1 MKIFQTSLII
11 ALIAIPAFLPAGM
24 GSGEGGVQPLVICAN
39 GYADGEYI
47 IRVRVLDGVA
57 TNLGFVSVVTLAGD
71 VVGEPTE
78 PTEPEGPTEP
88 TNVIDGI
95 RTTMSDR
102 GRLDQFDTQHAA
114 LKKLTIPDSA
124 TTLAGARDSLLQPLS
139 IIVPPS
145 DQPSWKP
152 WYLPTVTALNEA
164 NTLEEVVTV
173 WTVARQKLEG

>member
-1 MKIFQTSLII
+1 MKIFRTLTII
-11 ALIAIPAFLPAGM
+11 ALVAIPAFLPAGI
-24 GSGEGGVQPLVICAN
+24 GLGEGGAQPLVICAD
-39 GYADGEYI
+39 GYADGDYI
-47 IRVRVLDGVA
+47 IRVKVLDGVA
-57 TNLGFVSVVTLAGD
+57 TNLGFVSMVTLAGE

-78 PTEPEGPTEP
+78 PTDPEEP
-88 TNVIDGI
+88 TNVIGGI
-95 RTTMSDR
+95 RATMSDR

-114 LKKLTIPDSA
+114 LKKLTIPGSA

-173 WTVARQKLEG
+173 WTVALQKLEG